1 MDWKGL
7 VLIVTGNHER
17 PALCLSRAPFGG
29 ERNKVMNYY
38 ELLKIYLK
46 ENEDSV
52 YNKID
57 TSVMGHMACFALW
70 LNEHAAEHQVHRT
83 AFGLGWLRRIQNKI
97 IGWWWYVT
105 STGSR

>member
-1 MDWKGL
+1 
-7 VLIVTGNHER
+7 
-17 PALCLSRAPFGG
+17 
-29 ERNKVMNYY
+29 MNYY